1 MAGQPQMFGE
11 ILLGKWNLNM
21 WKLRIQSFLTHS
33 EDAHGERKMFIGFIL
48 ISFPVKRPRYI
59 STQNEIIVI
68 RIMC

>member
-1 MAGQPQMFGE
+1 MAGEPQMSGE
-11 ILLGKWNLNM
+11 ILLRKWNLNV